1 MAERFFK
8 FDRNNIFSIAGFSFF
23 SAILLSFL
31 FEGQVFYALSHE
43 HHFDGRYYIFL
54 AMIGQFIGLISSPYL
69 VKSLAQAKKVMLASI
84 GLLFLFALPFFLPPS
99 KLWTFLYPLMAFL
112 SGLVVASWG
121 YFLRDYAPKGQRTR
135 SSAYALIFSN
145 LLMILVNL
153 ASSQLGGGFGL
164 ALTLIFLAI
173 AGALIGLLPTNIPPT
188 QQFIS
193 KDVKRINQPLMT
205 LFIFVAIITINSGLM
220 YQVVSPAFAHYQTL
234 VSWYWALPYIAA
246 LLIVKNFLNRS
257 KKPWFLYIAMS
268 MLITSFIL
276 FMVLDRSAWS
286 FILIDTVMLGSFGI
300 FDLFWWSILGDML
313 DFDENAAKIFGLGLS
328 ANILGILIG
337 NLIAMLVQAMDL
349 PSSNVTVIAL
359 TVVSISLILL
369 PVLNWQLTTLLSNNI
384 YLMSYEHLS
393 PEAKK
398 NLPENIQALT
408 PLTGREKEVLALIL
422 EGKSNR
428 DIAIDLFITEN
439 TVKTHIRNIFS
450 KYQVDSRTALISML
464 LKSK

>member
-1 MAERFFK
+1 
-8 FDRNNIFSIAGFSFF
+8 
-23 SAILLSFL
+23 
-31 FEGQVFYALSHE
+31 
-43 HHFDGRYYIFL
+43 
-54 AMIGQFIGLISSPYL
+54 
-69 VKSLAQAKKVMLASI
+69 
-84 GLLFLFALPFFLPPS
+84 
-99 KLWTFLYPLMAFL
+99 
-112 SGLVVASWG
+112 
-121 YFLRDYAPKGQRTR
+121 
-135 SSAYALIFSN
+135 
-145 LLMILVNL
+145 
-153 ASSQLGGGFGL
+153 
-164 ALTLIFLAI
+164 
-173 AGALIGLLPTNIPPT
+173 
-188 QQFIS
+188 
-193 KDVKRINQPLMT
+193 
-205 LFIFVAIITINSGLM
+205 
-220 YQVVSPAFAHYQTL
+220 
-234 VSWYWALPYIAA
+234 
-246 LLIVKNFLNRS
+246 
-257 KKPWFLYIAMS
+257 
-268 MLITSFIL
+268 
-276 FMVLDRSAWS
+276 MVLDRSAWS

-359 TVVSISLILL
+359 SVVSISLILL
-369 PVLNWQLTTLLSNNI
+369 PVLNRQLTTLLSNNI